1 MHVVSFEDDPL
12 TDYLTE
18 QEQIELIK
26 SWIKQY
32 GLVILAGI
40 VFATVL
46 LSGWRYWQHRQ
57 AKILTHASNV
67 YDELLYAR
75 AQNDTNAMNVQA
87 KKLFSHYPQTSY
99 GQLAAL
105 MLARNAIAAKN
116 YPEAESKLH
125 WVIDHSSTSALREIA
140 SLRLA
145 RVMLAEQQAQAALDL
160 LQKIED
166 KSFIGLRDEIRGDAY
181 VALKKIALARESY
194 QAALQELPNA
204 ETARPLLQM
213 KYDNLALIK

>member
-1 MHVVSFEDDPL
+1 MRVVSFEDDPL

-40 VFATVL
+40 VFAAVL

-75 AQNDTNAMNVQA
+75 AQNDAKGMTVQA
-87 KKLFSHYPQTSY
+87 KKLFTHYPQTSY
-99 GQLAAL
+99 GQLAAF
-105 MLARNAIAAKN
+105 MLARNAVTTKDYA
-116 YPEAESKLH
+116 EAESKLH

-140 SLRLA
+140 TLRLA
-145 RVMLAEQQAQAALDL
+145 RVMIVEQQAQQALNL
-160 LQKIED
+160 LQKVED
-166 KSFIGLRDEIRGDAY
+166 KKFIGLRDEIRGDAY
-181 VALKKIALARESY
+181 VALKKLDLARESY
-194 QAALQELPNA
+194 QAALHELPNA
-204 ETARPLLQM
+204 EAARPLLQM